1 MYTGIVQGTFTVT
14 QLQRLPGL
22 ISVTVQLNS
31 ELLED
36 LLIGA
41 SVAVDGVCL
50 SVTHI
55 EGEQVRF
62 DIMQQTL
69 DVTTLADLCIGHS
82 VNIERSAKQGVEVGG
97 HILSGHIDS
106 TALVVAIEEP
116 ENNRF
121 VTYQL
126 PAPLMKY
133 VFEKGFIAI
142 NGCSLT
148 VAKVDRAQHSF
159 TVCYIPE
166 TLRVTTHGDKHVGDK
181 VNIEIDRQT
190 QTIVDTVERVLSSQP
205 ELFAGLLNKA

>member
-1 MYTGIVQGTFTVT
+1 MYTGIVQGAFTVT

-22 ISVTVQLNS
+22 LTVTVQLNAS
-31 ELLED
+31 LLED

-41 SVAVDGVCL
+41 SVSIDGVCL
-50 SVTHI
+50 SVTGMV
-55 EGEQVRF
+55 GEDVSF

-69 DVTTLADLCIGHS
+69 DVTTLADLRVGYS

-106 TALVVAIEEP
+106 SAQLVAIAEP

-126 PAPLMKY
+126 PAQLMKY

-148 VAKVDRAQHSF
+148 VAKIDRAKQQF

-166 TLRVTTHGDKHVGDK
+166 TLRVTTHGSKHIGDS

-205 ELFAGLLNKA
+205 ELFSGLLNNS